1 MWNRTGNGDA
11 WRSSRSRTADRGPR
25 VSLPSAAAA
34 MSGHGLSRTGSA
46 PSRGRG
52 SPGGQPGSGQPTEA
66 SAVEDNQGWSIFS
79 YLIAGMVFY
88 GLVGGLA
95 AWLTH
100 VPVLA
105 PVGALVG
112 LFFAIGGV
120 VWKYGRHP

>member
-1 MWNRTGNGDA
+1 MTG
-11 WRSSRSRTADRGPR
+11 RSLSGTGP
-25 VSLPSAAAA
+25 
-34 MSGHGLSRTGSA
+34 A

-52 SPGGQPGSGQPTEA
+52 SPGGQPASGQPPEA
-66 SAVEDNQGWSIFS
+66 STVEDNQGWSIFS
-79 YLIAGMVFY
+79 YLIAGMVAY
-88 GLVGGLA
+88 GLLGWLV

-100 VPVLA
+100 VPVFL

>member
-1 MWNRTGNGDA
+1 MTG
-11 WRSSRSRTADRGPR
+11 RSLG
-25 VSLPSAAAA
+25 
-34 MSGHGLSRTGSA
+34 GTGSA

-52 SPGGQPGSGQPTEA
+52 SPGGQPGSGQPGSGQPPEA
-66 SAVEDNQGWSIFS
+66 GAVEDNQGWSVFS

-100 VPVLA
+100 IPVLT

>member
-1 MWNRTGNGDA
+1 
-11 WRSSRSRTADRGPR
+11 
-25 VSLPSAAAA
+25 
-34 MSGHGLSRTGSA
+34 MSGRSLSGTGSA
-46 PSRGRG
+46 PSRGPG
-52 SPGGQPGSGQPTEA
+52 SPGGQPGSGQPGTGQPGTGQPTEA
-66 SAVEDNQGWSIFS
+66 TAVEDNQGWSIFS

>member
-1 MWNRTGNGDA
+1 MTG
-11 WRSSRSRTADRGPR
+11 RS
-25 VSLPSAAAA
+25 L
-34 MSGHGLSRTGSA
+34 SGTGSA
-46 PSRGRG
+46 PSRGG
-52 SPGGQPGSGQPTEA
+52 SPGGQRGSGQPPEA
-66 SAVEDNQGWSIFS
+66 SAVEDNQGWSVFS

-88 GLVGGLA
+88 GLVGGLV

>member
-1 MWNRTGNGDA
+1 MTG
-11 WRSSRSRTADRGPR
+11 RS
-25 VSLPSAAAA
+25 L
-34 MSGHGLSRTGSA
+34 SGTGSA

-52 SPGGQPGSGQPTEA
+52 APGGQPGSGQPLEPG
-66 SAVEDNQGWSIFS
+66 AVEDNQGWSVFS
-79 YLIAGMVFY
+79 YLIAGMVAY
-88 GLVGGLA
+88 GLLGWLV

-100 VPVLA
+100 VPVFL